1 MAMDLTSPP
10 RPGSGAVTRRNIEL
24 QALAVSA
31 VNAREVPREILAPE
45 FSMENR
51 AFSVTDYTYR
61 GATGWRDWM
70 SDIHEEFTRPARYE
84 LEEIVAA
91 TDDFVVATFH
101 IVGRSV
107 RSRMP
112 LLLCWTGVTWFRD
125 GKLIRIV
132 GYARRSEALQA
143 AAESTANGEA
153 CRSNPVTVQRRSVG
167 DGGAPTEAAAPPIES
182 RRRYRMR
189 GSTYRPNSWM
199 SLVLPVATNT
209 SLT

>member
-10 RPGSGAVTRRNIEL
+10 RPGSSVMARRNIEL
-24 QALAVSA
+24 QALAVAA

-61 GATGWRDWM
+61 GAAGWRDWM
-70 SDIHEEFTRPARYE
+70 SDIYEEFTRPARYE
-84 LEEIVAA
+84 LEEIIDA
-91 TDDFVVATFH
+91 TDGFVVASFR

-125 GKLIRIV
+125 GKLTRIV
-132 GYARRSEALQA
+132 GYATRRKALE
-143 AAESTANGEA
+143 AAESID
-153 CRSNPVTVQRRSVG
+153 CRARCG
-167 DGGAPTEAAAPPIES
+167 
-182 RRRYRMR
+182 
-189 GSTYRPNSWM
+189 
-199 SLVLPVATNT
+199 
-209 SLT
+209 